1 VVGEQHQSEQSDRSE
16 RESGDCTNG
25 GAYNLRAV
33 DINEAGDILTDYIDS
48 NAKFN
53 AVLLKPIP
61 NLRELVC

>member
-1 VVGEQHQSEQSDRSE
+1 MVGEQHQSEQLAVPTDLNANQAIAP
-16 RESGDCTNG
+16 TG

-61 NLRELVC
+61 